1 MCPKP
6 SRPPTN
12 QENAYMTDDHGK
24 KGSRS
29 TRASIPPFKTVTAQI
44 TNFHIVQDVTGCQY
58 ASSKNIQGF
67 FLLKSFAIQA
77 ITFQA

>member
-1 MCPKP
+1 MTMEKKAHDPLGQAF
-6 SRPPTN
+6 PPL
-12 QENAYMTDDHGK
+12 
-24 KGSRS
+24 
-29 TRASIPPFKTVTAQI
+29 KTVTAQI
-44 TNFHIVQDVTGCQY
+44 TNIHIVQDVTGCQY